1 MIYYKKIKDNEVIAY
16 HGYDKPVLDS
26 NLIEISK
33 EEYETALKELQAEID
48 DLNLDVG
55 GQNE

>member
-1 MIYYKKIKDNEVIAY
+1 MIYYKETKDNEVIAY
-16 HGYDKPVLDS
+16 YGYDKPVFDS

-33 EEYETALKELQAEID
+33 EEYETALKELKVEID

>member
-1 MIYYKKIKDNEVIAY
+1 MIYYKEIKDNEVIAY
-16 HGYDKPVLDS
+16 YGYDKPVLDS

-33 EEYETALKELQAEID
+33 EEYETALKELKVEID